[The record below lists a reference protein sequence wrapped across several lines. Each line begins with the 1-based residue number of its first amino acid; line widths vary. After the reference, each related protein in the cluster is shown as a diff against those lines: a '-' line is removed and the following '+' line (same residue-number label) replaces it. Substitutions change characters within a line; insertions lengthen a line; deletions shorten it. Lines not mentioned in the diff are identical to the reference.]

1 MKGLNPIKS
10 WEKAMNN
17 NQIIFYATPQGNIK
31 VEVVFEGETFWL
43 TQKAMANLFGVEIP
57 AISKHLANIY
67 ETSELQKERTIS
79 ILETVQQEGKR
90 NVKRKVEFYRLEAI
104 LAVGY
109 RVNSLEAT
117 QLEFGQNLHPHVR
130 QTNPQSLIL
139 PK

>member
-1 MKGLNPIKS
+1 
-10 WEKAMNN
+10 MNN